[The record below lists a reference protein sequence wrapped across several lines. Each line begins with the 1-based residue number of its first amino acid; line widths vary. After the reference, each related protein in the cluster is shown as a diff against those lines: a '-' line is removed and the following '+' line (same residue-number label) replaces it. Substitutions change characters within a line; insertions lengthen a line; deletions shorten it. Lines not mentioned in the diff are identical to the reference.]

1 MAAAADVPLSILD
14 LATIVSGAT
23 AADAL
28 RNTTELARRAEER
41 GYRRFW
47 LAEHHNMAGVA
58 SSATAVL
65 IGHVAGATRRIRV
78 GSGGVMLPNHAP
90 LVVAEQFGTLA
101 TLYPD
106 RIDLGLGRAPGTDP
120 WTTHALWRGRTEHDD
135 FPAQV
140 EELRRYLAP
149 ATPTQRVRAVPGQG
163 TEVPVWILGSSMFGA
178 ALAAQLGLPYAFASH
193 FAPDLLHDALTHY
206 RDNFRPSAALERPYA
221 MAGVNVLVAEDAAE
235 ARRQFTSVQQR
246 FLALARGGPQQLQ
259 PPKDDMAAVWS
270 EAERRMADAKLSAS
284 VVGDPATVRRGLA
297 EFVERTGVSEL
308 MVVTETYD
316 FADRLRSY
324 ELLAD
329 LWN

>member
-1 MAAAADVPLSILD
+1 MPDVAAAADVPLSILD

-28 RNTTELARRAEER
+28 RNTTELARHADEW

-58 SSATAVL
+58 SSATSVL

-90 LVVAEQFGTLA
+90 LVIAEQFGTLA
-101 TLYPD
+101 TLYPG

-120 WTTHALWRGRTEHDD
+120 WTTQALRRKRTEHDD

-149 ATPTQRVRAVPGQG
+149 ETPTQRVRAVPGQG
-163 TEVPVWILGSSMFGA
+163 TQVPVWILGSSMFGA

-193 FAPDLLHDALTHY
+193 FAPDLLHDALTYY
-206 RDNFRPSAALERPYA
+206 RENFQPSAELERPYA
-221 MAGVNVLVAEDAAE
+221 MAGVNVLIAEDDAE
-235 ARRQFTSVQQR
+235 ARRLFTSTQQR
-246 FLALARGGPQQLQ
+246 FLALATGGPQQLQ
-259 PPKDDMAAVWS
+259 PPRDDMP
-270 EAERRMADAKLSAS
+270 EAERRLADSKLSAS
-284 VVGDPATVRRGLA
+284 VVGAPETVRRGLA
-297 EFVERTGVSEL
+297 DFVARTGVSEL

-316 FADRLRSY
+316 FKARLRSY

-329 LWN
+329 LWS